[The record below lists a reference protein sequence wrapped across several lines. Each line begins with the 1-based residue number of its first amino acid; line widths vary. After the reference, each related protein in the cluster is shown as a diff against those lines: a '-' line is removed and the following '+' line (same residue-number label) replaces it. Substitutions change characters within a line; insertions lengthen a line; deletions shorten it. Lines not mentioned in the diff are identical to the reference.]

1 MQDLQVSV
9 ESVAGLER
17 RMRVNV
23 PAARVEEAFKARL
36 RSVGRTANI
45 RGYRPG
51 RIPEKVLR
59 QRFGDQVRQEVVQAI
74 IEESYSEAVVREKL
88 RPAAMPRIEPESLE
102 QGADLSYTAVFE
114 VYPEVTVT
122 GLEGLTVETPEAAFD
137 DADLYFVLQSLRRQ
151 RSHWHPVERAAR
163 PGDRVTVDFEGTLNG
178 RPMEGG
184 SGQDVPVVLGE
195 GRMIAD
201 FERQLEGLE
210 AGAERTFTVKFP
222 ADYPNSNLA
231 GQQAEFY
238 VRAREVAEQHLP
250 EVDEDFVR
258 GFGIESGAIDEFHRE
273 VRKNMAKEF
282 ASRSRNEVKR
292 QLLDQVLA
300 ANPVPLPEVLVEQEA
315 AGLQA
320 DALRKLGITD
330 PKQGPDR
337 SSFRPTA
344 ERRVRLGLII
354 GEIIR
359 KEKISVDRQRVRQR
373 IDEVA
378 AGYSQPD
385 EVRRVYET
393 NRDLLS
399 QVENAVL
406 EEQVIDWLIGR
417 AKVSPKPMTFRALV
431 GG

>member
-9 ESVAGLER
+9 ENAAGLER

-23 PAARVEEAFKARL
+23 PAARVEEAFNARL

-74 IEESYSEAVVREKL
+74 VEESYSEAVVREKL
-88 RPAAMPRIEPESLE
+88 RPAAMPRIEPESL
-102 QGADLSYTAVFE
+102 GAGGDLCYMAVFE
-114 VYPEVTVT
+114 VYPEITLA
-122 GLEGLTVETPEAAFD
+122 GLDALTVERPEAAFD
-137 DADLYFVLQSLRRQ
+137 AGDVDFVVQSLRKQ
-151 RSHWHPVERAAR
+151 RAHWHTVAR
-163 PGDRVTVDFEGTLNG
+163 PARTGDRVTVDFEGALNG
-178 RPMEGG
+178 QPMDGG
-184 SGQDVPVVLGE
+184 RGEDVPVVLGE

-210 AGAERTFTVKFP
+210 TGGERTFTVNFP

-231 GQQAEFY
+231 GQQALFQ
-238 VRAREVAEQHLP
+238 VRVRDVAEQHLP
-250 EVDEDFVR
+250 EVDADFVR
-258 GFGIESGAIDEFHRE
+258 GFGIESGVIDEFHAE
-273 VRKNMAKEF
+273 VRKNMTNEF
-282 ASRSRNEVKR
+282 AGRSRAEVKR

-320 DALRKLGITD
+320 DALRNLGITD
-330 PKQGPDR
+330 PGQGPDR
-337 SSFRPTA
+337 GSFRPTA
-344 ERRVRLGLII
+344 ERRVRLGLLI

-359 KEKISVDRQRVRQR
+359 NEKISVDRERVRQR

-378 AGYSQPD
+378 AGYAQPE
-385 EVRRVYET
+385 EVRRVYQT
-393 NRDLLS
+393 NRDLLV
-399 QVENAVL
+399 QIENAVL
-406 EEQVIDWLIGR
+406 EEQVIDWLAAR
-417 AKVSPKPMTFRALV
+417 ATASARPTTFRALV

>member
-9 ESVAGLER
+9 ENTAGLER

-23 PAARVEEAFKARL
+23 PAARVEEAFNARL
-36 RSVGRTANI
+36 RSVGRTASI

-51 RIPEKVLR
+51 RIPDKVLR

-74 IEESYSEAVVREKL
+74 VEESYSEAVVREKL
-88 RPAAMPRIEPESLE
+88 RPAAMPRIEPEALE
-102 QGADLSYTAVFE
+102 QGSDLSYTAVFE
-114 VYPEVTVT
+114 VYPEITLT
-122 GLEGLTVETPEAAFD
+122 GLEALSVEQPEAAFD
-137 DADLYFVLQSLRRQ
+137 DGDLDFVVQSLRRQ
-151 RSHWHPVERAAR
+151 RAHWHTVAR
-163 PGDRVTVDFEGTLNG
+163 PARTGDRVTVDFEGTLNG
-178 RPMEGG
+178 QPMEGG
-184 SGQDVPVVLGE
+184 SGEEVPVVLGE

-210 AGAERTFTVKFP
+210 AGGERTFTVKFP

-231 GQQAEFY
+231 GQQAEFH
-238 VRAREVAEQHLP
+238 VRARDVAEQHLP
-250 EVDEDFVR
+250 EVDADFIR
-258 GFGIESGAIDEFHRE
+258 GFGIESGAVDEFHAE
-273 VRKNMAKEF
+273 VRRNMTNEF
-282 ASRSRNEVKR
+282 AGRSRNEVKR

-300 ANPVPLPEVLVEQEA
+300 ANPVALPEVLVEQEA

-320 DALRKLGITD
+320 DAMRNLGIND
-330 PKQGPDR
+330 PRQGPDR

-344 ERRVRLGLII
+344 ERRVRLGLLI

-359 KEKISVDRQRVRQR
+359 NEKISVDRERVRQR

-378 AGYSQPD
+378 AGYSQPE
-385 EVRRVYET
+385 EVRRVYQT
-393 NRDLLS
+393 NRDLLV

-417 AKVSPKPMTFRALV
+417 ARASAKPMTFRALV